1 MPWPWQRKK
10 KVPEPRT
17 DSGRPIPQPAWDER
31 GWVTYMM
38 GDPVEFSSA
47 DNSGYVYAVQ
57 DKRYRPLDP
66 GAVRV
71 KDGATGTVTAIGD
84 DKLAVMVP
92 EDAREIDPTL
102 HPMKQKGLATG
113 PLIFS
118 RADLVNLKLENERKW
133 ARKADVVWLNNLT
146 RTAMAVRP
154 ESGPPTP
161 WGYHITPMRNL
172 PSIRESGLDPA
183 RGGQNMQNYRWNTG
197 GKIFISGPT
206 AISHWHHIVEQ
217 HDLHSN
223 EPSRWSVP
231 VVLRFPMAFLE
242 EEPAWD
248 EGVKHDSS
256 GDDSWVT
263 DSDIPP
269 EYIDVW
275 DGEQWIPLE
284 DAGDDLRGLYD
295 RVLDEFL
302 VQEQEEEFAEV
313 DPDDESTWIEKEW
326 IDPDNDEEDRLHTID
341 SRSVD
346 EEQLHRPEQWDPTI
360 DDFEEPE
367 WMQRRRQA
375 RHAHRDYHE
384 VAQDDEAYAIIDE
397 TGIGD
402 TYWSRSAAAI
412 RMDPEALRRAEDW
425 IRKMLSRVAYGVAS
439 EALEKR
445 EEFAADLERRK
456 DLAETELDSAR
467 QDAADGDPVTIF
479 MGLAEPGEPAVVRV
493 VPADPESGEEWQVDW
508 ESRPSGEIKTLKY
521 GSLQELNAWLVSMAE
536 TQFSR
541 VQKIDPAQQAEKV
554 TLGQATVRA
563 LEEQAEGKTATLPLF
578 GRIDLGTING
588 VPVGEVPVTL
598 EESMRVGGAYY
609 AGGPGSQPRMLLE
622 IGPAPWSLKKVEER
636 IPALVEVFEH
646 EAVHGFQHASRPA
659 DDSYRPGMAGPTFD
673 GVTDTRSAP
682 DDVAH
687 ASADIEFYPRIVSE
701 VHSFLRSGDTSNE
714 AARRWVENQ
723 TTFTALDGPKW
734 QKAVKVFF
742 QEIDKARSRAAQR
755 NDDMIKWEKAGQTEE
770 APSAPV
776 YDSYEDLVEALG
788 REPEVLD
795 VMDGTPGPEP
805 GTIYYDDEDLGRTVL
820 LTLYADIDPEELDN
834 TEAVPVFDL
843 YTYARDV
850 AMAEAVTAP
859 TLDGFVLMDD
869 ENARERILPLSP
881 SLTAPEGGD
890 EDDDIEWER
899 QAQFNDT
906 TDDEEVDDLD
916 LVGDPMAQRL
926 DQVQWEEGPAPV
938 YEPAPPPPKKK
949 DLPAYE
955 EPFGTDP
962 GADIEPPASDK
973 QLPKLKPNS
982 PQNIRAILDAASDHE
997 IHYWASWYNQAHD
1010 ASAEIAQKT
1019 GQDFER
1025 TVGVVAA
1032 LSPNMKWAANL
1043 KAAEMLLQNPEYYRR
1058 AALNRVRGL
1067 APINAA
1073 KADALKPVA
1082 DERRAAEKAEA
1093 AKIGQEKAALL
1104 AELAQPGVKVTQK
1117 AIKDGKFGPEA
1128 KKRLADIIRRTEAA
1142 KKAAAEPFKAKEKE
1156 IRESFQPEID
1166 AVNQANPF
1174 TGVPQYT
1181 KNVLKALDVIA
1192 NGPNV
1197 YSGVD
1202 PKTYQRIPGKAPPE
1216 ANITGPKV
1224 SEFYNSIRAPEESK
1238 KEIVLDGH
1246 AINIYRGDPDA
1257 PLTEMRSLSEPERR
1271 KILRAYKQVAKE
1283 YGLLPQEVQAITW
1296 SIWREMKKK
1305 QNRPAEPQKKQPKQP
1320 KQQESFN
1327 FEGQDLS
1334 WSEIPVIKGRPVE
1347 EDDEGDD
1354 LPEWLEDVRIHD
1366 RPEDAPPKEKGRMFI
1381 GTVWEEARA
1390 A

>member
-10 KVPEPRT
+10 KKVPKPRT

-161 WGYHITPMRNL
+161 WGYHITPM
-172 PSIRESGLDPA
+172 
-183 RGGQNMQNYRWNTG
+183 QNYRWNTG

-206 AISHWHHIVEQ
+206 AISHWHHIV
-217 HDLHSN
+217 
-223 EPSRWSVP
+223 
-231 VVLRFPMAFLE
+231 
-242 EEPAWD
+242 
-248 EGVKHDSS
+248 
-256 GDDSWVT
+256 
-263 DSDIPP
+263 
-269 EYIDVW
+269 
-275 DGEQWIPLE
+275 
-284 DAGDDLRGLYD
+284 
-295 RVLDEFL
+295 
-302 VQEQEEEFAEV
+302 
-313 DPDDESTWIEKEW
+313 
-326 IDPDNDEEDRLHTID
+326 D
-341 SRSVD
+341 SRFVD

-375 RHAHRDYHE
+375 RHAHCDYHE

-659 DDSYRPGMAGPTFD
+659 DDSYRPGIAGPTFD

-926 DQVQWEEGPAPV
+926 DQ
-938 YEPAPPPPKKK
+938 
-949 DLPAYE
+949 
-955 EPFGTDP
+955 
-962 GADIEPPASDK
+962 
-973 QLPKLKPNS
+973 
-982 PQNIRAILDAASDHE
+982 
-997 IHYWASWYNQAHD
+997 AHD

-1082 DERRAAEKAEA
+1082 DERRAAEKAAA

-1181 KNVLKALDVIA
+1181 KNVLKALDVI
-1192 NGPNV
+1192 
-1197 YSGVD
+1197 
-1202 PKTYQRIPGKAPPE
+1202 
-1216 ANITGPKV
+1216 
-1224 SEFYNSIRAPEESK
+1224 
-1238 KEIVLDGH
+1238 